1 MKQVILIRQD
11 LKMPKGK
18 LATQVAHASV
28 EATLRSDKEKI
39 KEWRKQGM
47 KKIILKV
54 QDKKE
59 LLSYLQL
66 AKDSNITTA
75 LITDAGKTYFDTHTT
90 TCLAIG
96 PANEDKLDNLTGDLK
111 LV

>member
-54 QDKKE
+54 SQ
-59 LLSYLQL
+59 
-66 AKDSNITTA
+66 N
-75 LITDAGKTYFDTHTT
+75 YFY
-90 TCLAIG
+90 
-96 PANEDKLDNLTGDLK
+96 
-111 LV
+111 